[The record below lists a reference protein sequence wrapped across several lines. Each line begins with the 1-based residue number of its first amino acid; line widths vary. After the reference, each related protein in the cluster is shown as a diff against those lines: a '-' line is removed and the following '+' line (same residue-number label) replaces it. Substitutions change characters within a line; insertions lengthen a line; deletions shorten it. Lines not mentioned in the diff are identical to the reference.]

1 VVRANK
7 HILGL
12 RCFRCGKEHDV
23 RRAHYVCPACAG
35 NLDVVYDYK
44 AVSRRLLR
52 SRLSADHD
60 RSVWRYAEL
69 LPTARPSGVPFVHVG
84 WTPLYRAERLGR
96 SLGLTQM
103 WLKDDT
109 RNPSASFKDRAGI
122 AAVAKALQLGRR
134 VITGASTGNAAS
146 SLACLCASTGVRPIV
161 FVPRT
166 APPAKITQLLV
177 FGAAVVAVR
186 GTYDQAFDLC
196 LKASELY
203 GWYNRNTGY
212 NPYTRE
218 GKKTCSFEIAEQ
230 LGWKVPDKVFVPV
243 GDGNILTG
251 VWKGWLDLYAVGLI
265 RRLPQLVAVQAE
277 GSNAV
282 KKAFESDGALRPV
295 SGRTLADSISVSL
308 PRDGEAAVRA
318 LRESKGF
325 AVEVSDAE
333 ILDAMRLLAR
343 TESVFAEPAGAAA
356 AAGLKK
362 AVLQGKVRR
371 SESVVALATGSGLKD
386 IASASRAVDRPFCID
401 PDVAELKKLVRGFK
415 GV

>member
-1 VVRANK
+1 
-7 HILGL
+7 
-12 RCFRCGKEHDV
+12 
-23 RRAHYVCPACAG
+23 
-35 NLDVVYDYK
+35 
-44 AVSRRLLR
+44 
-52 SRLSADHD
+52 
-60 RSVWRYAEL
+60 
-69 LPTARPSGVPFVHVG
+69 
-84 WTPLYRAERLGR
+84 TPLYQADRLGR
-96 SLGLTQM
+96 QLGLSQVH
-103 WLKDDT
+103 LKDDT

-122 AAVAKALQLGRR
+122 AAAAKALQLGRR

-146 SLACLCASTGVRPIV
+146 SLACLCASAGIRPIV

-177 FGAAVVAVR
+177 FGATVIAVR

-203 GWYNRNTGY
+203 GWYNRNTGH

-218 GKKTCSFEIAEQ
+218 GKKTCSFEIVEQ
-230 LGWKVPDKVFVPV
+230 LGWRVPDKVFAPV
-243 GDGNILTG
+243 GDGNILSG
-251 VWKGWLDLYAVGLI
+251 IWKGFLDLYAVGLI
-265 RRLPQLVAVQAE
+265 RSLPRLVAVQAE

-282 KKAFESDGALRPV
+282 KKAFESDGVLRPV

-333 ILDAMRLLAR
+333 ILDAMRALAR
-343 TESVFAEPAGAAA
+343 AESVFAEPAGAASV
-356 AAGLKK
+356 AGLKK
-362 AVLQGKVRR
+362 AVLQGRVRR
-371 SESVVALATGSGLKD
+371 DETVVLLATGSGLKD
-386 IASASRAVDRPFCID
+386 IASAGRAVNKPFCID
-401 PDVAELKKLVRGFK
+401 PDAGELKKLVRRLK